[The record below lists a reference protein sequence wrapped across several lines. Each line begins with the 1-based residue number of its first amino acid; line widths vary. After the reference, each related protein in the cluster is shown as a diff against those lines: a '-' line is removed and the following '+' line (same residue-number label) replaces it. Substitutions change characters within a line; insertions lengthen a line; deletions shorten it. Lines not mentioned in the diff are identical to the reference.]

1 MIEHE
6 LKAKALDAKA
16 YLAKLD
22 ANRTTYQ
29 RVLDKYKYEIIKLV
43 YARRLST
50 HDLFRFVNG
59 SLRGL
64 KIVDGLLLKT
74 LEGLLEL
81 QSWDPSSKACTAYRY
96 TFDKHAS
103 EDEKFIF
110 RYIEDNYIKLEL
122 IPTINDEKLTLYQNR
137 SITLQ
142 EYLSS
147 ITKLDP

>member
-16 YLAKLD
+16 YLAKLE

-29 RVLDKYKYEIIKLV
+29 RILDKYKYEIIKLV

-50 HDLFRFVNG
+50 HALFRFVKG

-81 QSWDPSSKACTAYRY
+81 QSWDPSSKVCSAYRY

-110 RYIEDNYIKLEL
+110 RHIEENYIKLEL
-122 IPTINDEKLTLYQNR
+122 IPTINDEKLTLYQSG

-147 ITKLDP
+147 ITKLDL